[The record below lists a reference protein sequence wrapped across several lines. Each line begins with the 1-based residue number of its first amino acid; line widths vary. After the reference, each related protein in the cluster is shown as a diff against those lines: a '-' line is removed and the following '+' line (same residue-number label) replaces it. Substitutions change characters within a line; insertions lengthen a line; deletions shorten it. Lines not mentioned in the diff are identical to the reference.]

1 MAAIKLSEARTGD
14 RITSTNLHP
23 VDRDFVYEFKIM
35 GFDACFGK
43 LETEERVKFELGE
56 YAASLLP
63 RINPHPARLLG
74 RWRVST
80 GGTKAVSPVFF
91 F

>member
-1 MAAIKLSEARTGD
+1 
-14 RITSTNLHP
+14 
-23 VDRDFVYEFKIM
+23 M

-43 LETEERVKFELGE
+43 LKTEERVNFELGE

-74 RWRVST
+74 RWRVSK
-80 GGTKAVSPVFF
+80 GGTKAVSSTLIFSF
-91 F
+91 SFHGNNQYFSISF